1 MSSPHNTHHTQSD
14 FHKFMNVEMGEG
26 EGRKEEKGVGVR
38 YVELAVKVGAV
49 KQELNQIKELEC
61 LLPSMTGVTAAFLD
75 SRQDLGL

>member
-1 MSSPHNTHHTQSD
+1 M
-14 FHKFMNVEMGEG
+14 KVEMGEG

-38 YVELAVKVGAV
+38 YVDLAVKVGAV

-75 SRQDLGL
+75 PRQDLGL